1 MNTTQIQS
9 TLAPLVSFLAGLL
22 AAKIPWLDAGAW
34 TQIIGA
40 LMGVGATIWAAMAT
54 KKTGL
59 AVGLASYTDTQVIT
73 DKATSDATPNA
84 PDVLSNTD
92 VKVVAK

>member
-1 MNTTQIQS
+1 MNTTQIQT

-40 LMGVGATIWAAMAT
+40 LMGVGATIWAAVAT
-54 KKTGL
+54 KNSSIAATTQAMPGVNVTTTAAAPAGVTA
-59 AVGLASYTDTQVIT
+59 AVETV
-73 DKATSDATPNA
+73 KAAG
-84 PDVLSNTD
+84 
-92 VKVVAK
+92 